1 MHKEREVTTDDPSS
15 LDRVKSELVT
25 AGRYLLETSKRLA
38 RALIEPLKEDDELE
52 NFRLSS
58 PETQTTTIDGDVG
71 WAKRPPAFVQCS
83 NCESEIFQ
91 ESPRDELDCP
101 RCTSEYT
108 PQEFPELDLL
118 HMACPVCNS
127 EMEHGRRH
135 PNSIPVPEWATC
147 HRCRYHWEFAH
158 DYQNQ
163 ASF

>member
-1 MHKEREVTTDDPSS
+1 MHEEREVATDDLSP
-15 LDRVKSELVT
+15 LDRAKSELA
-25 AGRYLLETSKRLA
+25 AGWHYLLQKGKWLA
-38 RALIEPLKEDDELE
+38 EVLIEPLKKDDELE

-71 WAKRPPAFVQCS
+71 WAKRPPAFVECS

-91 ESPRDELDCP
+91 EQAHDDLDCP
-101 RCTSEYT
+101 RCISEYT
-108 PQEFPELDLL
+108 PEELAELDLL
-118 HMACPVCNS
+118 YMTCPVCNT